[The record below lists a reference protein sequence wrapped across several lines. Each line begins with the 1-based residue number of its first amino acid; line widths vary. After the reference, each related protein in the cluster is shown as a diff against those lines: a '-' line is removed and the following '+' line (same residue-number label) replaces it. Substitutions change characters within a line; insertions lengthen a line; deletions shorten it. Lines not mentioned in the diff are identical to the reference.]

1 MKENIVIPKDQKIF
15 QTDELKELGLSYYK
29 ISKLVQDGKLDRLNK
44 SQYENMEY
52 EGEENDFYYAM
63 AYTKTGVVCLLS
75 AAVYYGLTNYRPES
89 IDVAIPKKKN
99 ITTLPEWP
107 VLNLYYFDDYRYSLG
122 ISLVEEGKNQFQ
134 IFDIEKTVIDIVCY
148 RNKIGIEETKEI
160 LTNYLV
166 LPDRNINQLIRYSKT
181 LKCYDVLNTY
191 LEVLI

>member
-1 MKENIVIPKDQKIF
+1 MKENAVIPKDQKIF
-15 QTDELKELGLSYYK
+15 HTDELKELGLSYYK
-29 ISKLVQDGKLDRLNK
+29 INKMVLDGMLERLNK
-44 SQYENMEY
+44 SHYENLVY
-52 EGEENDFYYAM
+52 EGEENDFYYVM

-75 AAVYYGLTNYRPES
+75 AAVYYGLTNYRPDS

-107 VLNLYYFDDYRYSLG
+107 ALNLYYFDDYRYNFG

-134 IFDIEKTVIDIVCY
+134 IFDIEKTVIDIVYY

-160 LTNYLV
+160 LTNYL
-166 LPDRNINQLIRYSKT
+166 LRPDRNINQLIRYSKM
-181 LKCYDVLNTY
+181 LKCYDILNTY